1 MATIKE
7 VIDHIKSR
15 VKIHSIV
22 FDAFKDIVLSEKTTT
37 EIKSEPIPKSQFTN
51 TGEEPV
57 EYYDRYLYPFDMFGG
72 YVANGVNFPVID
84 TFDIKEI
91 PNILGGDL
99 SQKIKVNNIFTSE
112 NILSFNTLS
121 SVAKITEVESK
132 RIFLQNSAK
141 KWGTFKVGSYFP
153 ISYNVNS
160 NLIDNKTKK
169 LKISIPSN
177 GSSKYSIIHLSPD
190 RDCKYHH
197 LTIDAVELSGEY
209 GIPVI
214 FIVLDTDKT
223 VDGDSFE
230 FKVDFTNTV
239 EYASVK
245 RWPTVMFLQ
254 GSGSDRSLPSISTGK
269 LKIEGISSKNNTV
282 NINGIEYFYIAD
294 QDLSTNFS
302 GYVIGDVKN
311 VPGRQF
317 GYFIAAG
324 NMNQKYLDDIGIEWG
339 DDWSHSFERN
349 ILSNYGTNNESS
361 AVTYVNDNWFIY
373 SECPDIP
380 TLEATFPYKKA
391 DRDELFKSRSSVQT
405 YNGKL
410 QFTSGGCISGSF
422 GEISS
427 DFKATY
433 TSPPDFTLPSN
444 YGQGNGLRVPNSIPF
459 EYRKNDIP
467 GPSITADN
475 GFFSAFEVSFS
486 DISSQTI
493 GLRYGHSE
501 TKLAV
506 NLEIHIDK
514 IKIGIEGTSTG
525 NISHEEIVSL
535 SSFRVLTGMI
545 FQNNIPYFRFCLLN
559 GSTTIYDSGLL
570 EMASTYIYGK
580 SYSSFLASL
589 YNVNNIMSYWK
600 PSFAVNIFEG
610 NYDFGDFNTFDINS
624 VSNAVLSIGA
634 LNGRH
639 SLSMSELNDCFTVFK
654 FTGTDY
660 NNVYPNTG
668 VPGTSL
674 GAYGSPYPVVI
685 TPDQIQGFLAEV
697 NSRSVSSYYKEVT
710 QRSKTNSFRIGFTC
724 NKYKGKIYKLENEH
738 KIPDN
743 RLNQNNVYKD
753 SDEIAKTKIDNTPYF
768 NKDSNGK
775 IITNQVNSYVE
786 QSINYEKQ
794 KDQVFLSNN
803 KISEVSAESANIVDS
818 VDGYFGW
825 KLKTYYQLPFIG

>member
-1 MATIKE
+1 MANIQE
-7 VIDHIKSR
+7 VIEHIKSR
-15 VKIHSIV
+15 SKIHSIV
-22 FDAFKDIVLSEKTTT
+22 FDAFKNIVLSDKPTA

-51 TGEEPV
+51 TGEEFV
-57 EYYDRYLYPFDMFGG
+57 EFYNRYLYPFDMFGG
-72 YVANGVNFPVID
+72 YEANGVDFPVIN
-84 TFDIKEI
+84 TYDIAEI
-91 PNILGGDL
+91 PNILGGNL
-99 SQKIKVNNIFTSE
+99 SQKIKITNIFTAE

-132 RIFLQNSAK
+132 RIFLQKSAK
-141 KWGTFKVGSYFP
+141 KWETFKVGSYFP
-153 ISYNVNS
+153 ISYNLNS

-197 LTIDAVELSGEY
+197 VTIDAVELSGEY

-214 FIVLDTDKT
+214 FIVLETDKT
-223 VDGDSFE
+223 FDGDSFE
-230 FKVDFTNTV
+230 FKVDFINSV

-254 GSGSDRSLPSISTGK
+254 GSGSDQSLPSISQGK
-269 LKIEGISSKNNTV
+269 LKIEGISSKNNTIR
-282 NINGIEYFYIAD
+282 INGVEYFYICD
-294 QDLSTNFS
+294 QDLPTDMSQYIVGN
-302 GYVIGDVKN
+302 VKN
-311 VPGRQF
+311 IPGRQF
-317 GYFIAAG
+317 GYFVAAS
-324 NMNQKYLDDIGIEWG
+324 NMNQKYLDDIGVQWG
-339 DDWSHSFERN
+339 DDWGHSFERN
-349 ILSNYGTNNESS
+349 VLSNYGTNNESS

-380 TLEATFPYKKA
+380 SLEATFPYKKT
-391 DRDELFKSRSSVQT
+391 DRDELFKTRSLVQT
-405 YNGKL
+405 HNGQL
-410 QFTSGGCISGSF
+410 QFTSGGCVSGSF

-433 TSPPDFTLPSN
+433 TSPPDFTIPSA
-444 YGQGNGLRVPNSIPF
+444 YGQGVGLRVPNSMPF

-467 GPSITADN
+467 GPVITSEN
-475 GFFSAFEVSFS
+475 GFFSAFDVSFS
-486 DISSQTI
+486 DITSQTI

-506 NLEIHIDK
+506 NLEIHVDK

-525 NISHEEIVSL
+525 NVSHESIVTL
-535 SSFRVLTGMI
+535 TTFRVLSGMI
-545 FQNNIPYFRFCLLN
+545 VQNNIPYFRCCVMN

-589 YNVNNIMSYWK
+589 YDVNNIMSYWK
-600 PSFAVNIFEG
+600 PAFSVNIFEG
-610 NYDFGDFNTFDINS
+610 NYSFGDFNTFDINT

-639 SLSMSELNDCFTVFK
+639 SLSMSELNDCFVVFK

-660 NNVYPNTG
+660 NNVYPNTA

-685 TPDQIQGFLAEV
+685 TPDQIQGFIAEV
-697 NSRSVSSYYKEVT
+697 NSRAVSSYYKEVG
-710 QRSKTNSFRIGFTC
+710 QRTKINSFRVGFVC
-724 NKYKGKIYKLENEH
+724 NKFKGNIYKLENEY
-738 KIPDN
+738 KLVDN
-743 RLNQNNVYKD
+743 RLAENNLSKNIE
-753 SDEIAKTKIDNTPYF
+753 EIAENKVDNTKYL
-768 NKDSNGK
+768 NKDGNGK
-775 IITNQVNSYVE
+775 IITNQVDTYVE

-794 KDQVFLSNN
+794 KDQIFLSNN
-803 KISEVSAESANIVDS
+803 KVSKVSAETANIVDNI
-818 VDGYFGW
+818 DGHFGW
-825 KLKTYYQLPFIG
+825 KLKTYYQLPFLG